1 LLDDTPNR
9 DLIER
14 AEDLVMRLRDIQSC
28 KIVADEQGSIAE
40 IHVVAMSD
48 RPAKMIARDIETC
61 LNAQLGISID
71 YRKIGVVLVDP
82 TKAVEKPRPAEAPIA
97 GAGTPVRL
105 EFLEQDMRIRFKGL
119 RLSIEG
125 DRIDVE
131 VKLERNGLEVVGSQ
145 GDLRHAGRQ
154 RETVAGAALHAVT
167 ELLDE
172 NIQLCLAA
180 ISEIEVSGRTALL
193 AVIDAVE
200 GRAVTSFAGCVLLG
214 RDPNE
219 GAVLAV
225 LDALNRQLGRWKL
238 RTEIHY
244 TIR

>member
-1 LLDDTPNR
+1 LIEDSPNK

-14 AEDLVMRLRDIQSC
+14 AEDLILRLRDIQSC
-28 KIVADEQGSIAE
+28 KIVADEEGNITE

-48 RPAKMIARDIETC
+48 RPPKMIARDIETC
-61 LNAQLGISID
+61 LNAQLGLSID

-82 TKAVEKPRPAEAPIA
+82 AKAIGKTSETQWREEGPR
-97 GAGTPVRL
+97 GRL
-105 EFLEQDMRIRFKGL
+105 EFLEQDVRIRFTGL
-119 RLSIEG
+119 RLSIDD

-131 VKLERNGLEVVGSQ
+131 VKLDKSGLEVVGSQ
-145 GDLRHAGRQ
+145 GDLRHAGRLH
-154 RETVAGAALHAVT
+154 ETIAGAALHAIT

-172 NIQLCLAA
+172 NIRLCLST
-180 ISEIEVSGRTALL
+180 ISEVEVHGRTALL
-193 AVIDAVE
+193 AVVDAVQ
-200 GRAVTSFAGCVLLG
+200 GRAVTSFVGCALVG

-219 GAVLAV
+219 SAVLAV
-225 LDALNRQLGRWKL
+225 LDALNRPLGKWKL

>member
-1 LLDDTPNR
+1 LIDDKPNR

-28 KIVADEQGSIAE
+28 KIVADEEGNIAE

-48 RPAKMIARDIETC
+48 RPPKMIARDIETC

-71 YRKIGVVLVDP
+71 YRKIGVVLVDAA
-82 TKAVEKPRPAEAPIA
+82 KAAEKSPAAAPRTDGPAA
-97 GAGTPVRL
+97 RL
-105 EFLEQDMRIRFKGL
+105 EFLEQDVRIRFKGL
-119 RLSIEG
+119 RLSIE
-125 DRIDVE
+125 DERIDVE
-131 VKLERNGLEVVGSQ
+131 VKLERSGLEVIGSQ
-145 GDLRHAGRQ
+145 GELRHAGRLH
-154 RETVAGAALHAVT
+154 ETIAGAALHAVT

-172 NIQLCLAA
+172 NIRLCLSS
-180 ISEIEVSGRTALL
+180 ISEIGVHGRTALL
-193 AVIDAVE
+193 AVVDAVE
-200 GRAVTSFAGCVLLG
+200 GRAVTSFAGCVIVG

-219 GAVLAV
+219 SAVLAV
-225 LDALNRQLGRWKL
+225 LDALNRPLGKWKL

>member
-1 LLDDTPNR
+1 LTDDAPNR

-14 AEDLVMRLRDIQSC
+14 AEDLIMRLRDIQSC
-28 KIVADEQGSIAE
+28 KIATDEEGRIAE

-82 TKAVEKPRPAEAPIA
+82 AKATEKRPSEERRTDGSPAS
-97 GAGTPVRL
+97 L
-105 EFLEQDMRIRFKGL
+105 EFLEQDVRVRFKGL
-119 RLSIEG
+119 RISLED

-131 VKLERNGLEVVGSQ
+131 VKLERSGLEVIGSR
-145 GDLRHAGRQ
+145 GDLRHAGRLD
-154 RETVAGAALHAVT
+154 ETIAGATLHAVT

-172 NIQLCLAA
+172 NIRLCLSD
-180 ISEIEVSGRTALL
+180 ISEVEVHGHSALL
-193 AVIDAVE
+193 AVVDAVE
-200 GRAVTSFAGCVLLG
+200 GRAVTSFAGCVLVG

-219 GAVLAV
+219 SAVLAV
-225 LDALNRQLGRWKL
+225 LDALNRPLGKWKL